1 MRRPMT
7 VRERK
12 LGREKAS
19 GLCHADGLI
28 EIDPRLRSRDRMDTL
43 CHEVIHHVR
52 PDESEADVAR
62 LAASLTNALWR
73 DGYRRM
79 KP

>member
-1 MRRPMT
+1 MT

-28 EIDPRLRSRDRMDTL
+28 DIDPRLRSRDRMDTL

-52 PDESEADVAR
+52 PDESVADGAW
-62 LAASLTNALWR
+62 LSASLPSGLWR
-73 DGYRRM
+73 EGYRRIN
-79 KP
+79 P